1 MNPQRCARRCL
12 RNIFPAAR
20 ASLTANSAGFK
31 KWRDG
36 RDSNPS
42 ATWVSLGGVSL
53 GTCLVELRW
62 LCFHRFSF
70 VCHVRHGRL
79 PNPLGAKSTSQLQV
93 NARCAVQHRL
103 DGAPNLAHYA
113 PMSVALKMKRSLA
126 TAIRERMAAENLN
139 ITTFARKTKTGRN
152 SIRRILNSNNTSIT
166 LNSIGKAAEALDL
179 DFTLSAK
186 VLTPDQLGE
195 LADRLDSADVRKKAT
210 LEEEFVAGFYGK
222 PLKRANA
229 KNTKV

>member
-1 MNPQRCARRCL
+1 VALQ
-12 RNIFPAAR
+12 
-20 ASLTANSAGFK
+20 
-31 KWRDG
+31 
-36 RDSNPS
+36 
-42 ATWVSLGGVSL
+42 
-53 GTCLVELRW
+53 W
-62 LCFHRFSF
+62 LFFHRFSS
-70 VCHVRHGRL
+70 VATQETWTNAKPALAQSQPLACKWPRNGRL
-79 PNPLGAKSTSQLQV
+79 
-93 NARCAVQHRL
+93 AVLRRL
-103 DGAPNLAHYA
+103 DSVPNLAHYA

-126 TAIRERMAAENLN
+126 NAIRERMAAENLN
-139 ITTFARKTKTGRN
+139 ITTFARKSKTGRN

-195 LADRLDSADVRKKAT
+195 IADRLDFAGARDKAT

-229 KNTKV
+229 KNSKG